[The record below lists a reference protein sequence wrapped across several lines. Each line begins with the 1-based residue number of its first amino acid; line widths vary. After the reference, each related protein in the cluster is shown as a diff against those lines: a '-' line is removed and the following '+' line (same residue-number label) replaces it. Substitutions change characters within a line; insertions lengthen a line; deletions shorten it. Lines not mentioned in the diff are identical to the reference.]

1 MRVVAVLVLA
11 LSLLPIANWVPGGHR
26 DTGAAARLEDWAL
39 GTALCAV
46 VGFLVWFLRRR
57 RALPP
62 VVTSAQPARRVRD
75 GWRTVAVVALGGALL
90 YATISQVTFSGR
102 ALLMDEVVQGIQA
115 RDLAAGRLTH
125 KFPADPAFFLVLN
138 EVWDGARAYGQYP
151 VGGPAMFVPG
161 VWLGMRWAVGPVIG
175 GLCVLLFWLLIGHTD
190 PLASVKWRRAA
201 TALFAVTP
209 FAAFQF
215 ASQMSHAAV
224 LLWLLLATVA
234 LARATNDEW
243 SPWWGL
249 VVGLG
254 FGCAATV
261 RPLDALA
268 FALPAGLWLLSR
280 TPRSARARRVAVLA
294 VLGILPPLALL
305 LLSNALTT
313 GSPLRFGYDVLWG
326 ASHALGFHATPWG
339 PVHTPLTGL
348 ELVSLYFS
356 RLNTFLFE
364 TPFPALLLP
373 ALGFWF
379 SGHLRSIDRYLLVS
393 AGLLVVGYW
402 AYWHDGFFLGPR
414 FLFPMLPLLVLW
426 SARSVPAL
434 RDRVGRRT
442 PAWEGLKAA
451 AAAAAVL
458 AVINVALVREPTYRN
473 GWQSMRAATP
483 SAARAASVSRALVLV
498 QESWGAQVIARMWA
512 LGVAPFDSER
522 LYAETD
528 LCTLSRAVQDAE
540 MRGLRGADVVE
551 WIEPLRSDAA
561 LLEPRP
567 GATDRTQ
574 QWLPGL
580 AYEPACLEAVAR
592 DELGFLTYAPWRLV
606 RDSNVYARWIPG
618 REAEVASAFPGRAV
632 YLLRRAGAAPDAPLV
647 WERLT
652 VAPSGV
658 AANNQ

>member
-1 MRVVAVLVLA
+1 MRIVAVLVLA

-26 DTGAAARLEDWAL
+26 DLEASARMADWAL
-39 GTALCAV
+39 GVALCAGA
-46 VGFLVWFLRRR
+46 GFLVWFLRRR
-57 RALPP
+57 RPLPP
-62 VVTSAQPARRVRD
+62 VVTTAQPAQHLRD
-75 GWRTVAVVALGGALL
+75 GWKTVSVVAVGGVLL
-90 YATISQVTFSGR
+90 YAMIAQITFSGR
-102 ALLMDEVVQGIQA
+102 ALLMDEVVLGIQA

-125 KFPADPAFFLVLN
+125 GFPADPAFFLVLN

-151 VGGPAMFVPG
+151 VGGPAMLVPG
-161 VWLGMRWAVGPVIG
+161 VWLGMRWLVGPVIG

-224 LLWLLLATVA
+224 LLWLLLAMVA

-243 SPWWGL
+243 SSWWGL
-249 VVGLG
+249 VVGIGL
-254 FGCAATV
+254 GCAAAV

-268 FALPAGLWLLSR
+268 FGFPAGLWLLSR
-280 TPRSARARRVAVLA
+280 TPRSARARRVAGLA
-294 VLGILPPLALL
+294 VLGIVPPLALL
-305 LLSNALTT
+305 LWSNAVTT

-326 ASHALGFHATPWG
+326 AGHALGFHATPWG

-348 ELVSLYFS
+348 ELVSLYLS

-373 ALGFWF
+373 TVGLWF
-379 SGHLRSIDRYLLVS
+379 AGRMRSMDRYLLVS
-393 AGLLVVGYW
+393 AGLLLVGYW

-414 FLFPMLPLLVLW
+414 FLFPLVPLLVLW
-426 SARSVPAL
+426 SARAVPAL

-442 PAWEGLKAA
+442 PAWDGLKAA
-451 AAAAAVL
+451 AALAALL
-458 AVINVALVREPTYRN
+458 AVINVLLVREPSYRN
-473 GWQSMRAATP
+473 GWQSMRVATP
-483 SAARAASVSRALVLV
+483 AAARAADVRRALVLV

-512 LGVAPFDSER
+512 LGIGPADSER

-528 LCTLSRAVQDAE
+528 LCTLSRAVADAE
-540 MRGLRGADVVE
+540 AQGFRAAEAVAWL
-551 WIEPLRSDAA
+551 EPLRSDTA

-580 AYEPACLEAVAR
+580 EYDAACLSAVAR
-592 DELGFLTYAPWRLV
+592 DARGFLTFAPWRLV
-606 RDSNVYARWIPG
+606 RDDNVYARWIPG
-618 REAEVASAFPGRAV
+618 REAEVAAAFPGRAV
-632 YLLRRAGAAPDAPLV
+632 YLLRREGPAPDAPLV
-647 WERLT
+647 WEPL
-652 VAPSGV
+652 SV
-658 AANNQ
+658 AALGPGVGRD